1 MQGKRA
7 ALDPFGEIE
16 MAKKKGTQASH
27 PLEDGAGESV
37 DGPDDGADRS
47 PEVTTAEEAVRRAEA
62 ELTKAKAAYA
72 RVRRQATEQLKR
84 VREKRLGDLVD
95 DTLKLVK
102 RHPGPSVVL
111 AAVVG
116 FWLGRLFRR

>member
-1 MQGKRA
+1 
-7 ALDPFGEIE
+7 
-16 MAKKKGTQASH
+16 MAKKKGTQAS
-27 PLEDGAGESV
+27 PPPEDGVRESM
-37 DGPDDGADRS
+37 DGPNDGADRS
-47 PEVTTAEEAVRRAEA
+47 PEVAAAEEAVRRAEA
-62 ELTKAKAAYA
+62 ELTKAKEAYA
-72 RVRRQATEQLKR
+72 GVRRQATEQLKR

-102 RHPGPSVVL
+102 KHPGPSVAL

>member
-1 MQGKRA
+1 
-7 ALDPFGEIE
+7 

-27 PLEDGAGESV
+27 PPEDGARESV

-47 PEVTTAEEAVRRAEA
+47 PEVTAAEEAVLRAEA
-62 ELTKAKAAYA
+62 ELTKAQAAYA